1 MINTEFKIGDL
12 IVSHDD
18 GCTFFTMAPTSECK
32 VERIDEKMNNNILN
46 IYKERKEREIETKYK
61 EIIDKE
67 YSEIEFIKVY
77 NGLVETFEKT
87 LEELYNDESNEDK
100 KYLVNTG
107 ISRNS
112 YIYTLSENIKFE
124 IENKYC
130 NDMKEEFIELRKLV
144 DEVEAQL
151 SLCENREQSLEIL
164 KNYNIID
171 KKTLKINA

>member
-1 MINTEFKIGDL
+1 M
-12 IVSHDD
+12 
-18 GCTFFTMAPTSECK
+18 
-32 VERIDEKMNNNILN
+32 NNILN
-46 IYKERKEREIETKYK
+46 IYKERKEREIDTKYK

-112 YIYTLSENIKFE
+112 YIYTLSENIKLE
-124 IENKYC
+124 IANKYYI
-130 NDMKEEFIELRKLV
+130 DMEEEFIELRKLV

-151 SLCENREQSLEIL
+151 SLCENREQSLEVL

-171 KKTLKINA
+171 KKH